1 MLDNP
6 AITATCPASD
16 LAAAL
21 QFLDRAIPS
30 RTPIP
35 VLANV
40 AFDGDG
46 TLRTTDL
53 DREHRVTIP
62 ALAGLPPFTAPTAS
76 LRKCLKGADK
86 GAMISIAPGTGDD
99 KSVTIEIDGLRS
111 RIATLPREDFPNM
124 TAENPETLL
133 LDVTLDA
140 AEARDWLRF
149 LAPCIS
155 QEETRYYLRGILLHP
170 AGGHLTGCAT
180 DGHRLA
186 LRPIG
191 APWGGDRDPAREVI
205 LPRDAVDSI
214 LAMLGPRPAGRIRLR
229 IYQLRVVAD
238 LGAVTLRTK
247 VIDGTFPEYS
257 RVIPRDHDFAADL
270 DISRTLPAVN
280 RLHGLSTPNNRAVN
294 LDTGAD
300 RITLRD
306 QDGDSHSLALGCM
319 AGAGETDFGMDVE
332 YLKDCLSAFRD
343 LGAGMVTFRGSPGGP
358 VKFTAPGIDG
368 LRVVMPMRV

>member
-6 AITATCPASD
+6 ISASVPVTD
-16 LAAAL
+16 LSTAL

-62 ALAGLPPFTAPTAS
+62 ALAGLAPFTAPAAS
-76 LRKCLKGADK
+76 LRKCLKGAGK
-86 GAMISIAPGTGDD
+86 GTLASITPGTDD
-99 KSVTIEIDGLRS
+99 SVTIEIDGLRS

-214 LAMLGPRPAGRIRLR
+214 LAMLGPKPSGPIRLR
-229 IYQLRVVAD
+229 IYQLRVVVT
-238 LGAVTLRTK
+238 LGAMTLRTK
-247 VIDGTFPEYS
+247 VVDGTFPDYA
-257 RVIPRDHDFAADL
+257 RVIPQDHDFAADL
-270 DISRTLPAVN
+270 DLGKTLPAVT
-280 RLHGLSTPNNRAVN
+280 RLHGLSAPGDRLVK

-319 AGAGETDFGMDVE
+319 AGAGETDFGMNVE